1 MTATGAVIMS
11 VDAHCLTSSTAS
23 ALSAVSVAL
32 SGEVTNRLSDPLGQV
47 LHGKM
52 ARLTAGNGKNGR
64 AGMASDAGLRGGMR
78 TPGQISRRGCLFALL
93 ALVITAAMLTWA
105 ALFALH
111 RIFPAPPAVWSAGG
125 EQFAQ
130 LSSLQGTW
138 QDSAGG
144 KMIFTGPRFTAAAS
158 GGIIAGGT
166 VTFVDVPQVFS
177 WAAGPPPPSYG
188 HGTWQVGTS
197 SRSMM
202 GLQHQPDAG
211 IISIQFGTGTQVPTP
226 WWGWKSKAPPPHH
239 RSCANTRTRPIRA
252 RSGKSPEGTATGLL
266 TTPSQLQQG
275 TARF

>member
-1 MTATGAVIMS
+1 MS

-32 SGEVTNRLSDPLGQV
+32 SGEVTNRLTNPLGPV
-47 LHGKM
+47 PHGKM
-52 ARLTAGNGKNGR
+52 ARLTAGNGKNRR
-64 AGMASDAGLRGGMR
+64 AGMASDAGLRGEMR

-111 RIFPAPPAVWSAGG
+111 RIFPAPPAVWSADG

-138 QDSAGG
+138 QDSAGDD
-144 KMIFTGPRFTAAAS
+144 AA
-158 GGIIAGGT
+158 AGGT

-188 HGTWQVGTS
+188 HGTWQIGTS

-211 IISIQFGTGTQVPTP
+211 IISIQFGTGTLGAYPLVGLEVEGPA
-226 WWGWKSKAPPPHH
+226 SAPSFLCEYPDP
-239 RSCANTRTRPIRA
+239 ANTCTFRKI
-252 RSGKSPEGTATGLL
+252 S
-266 TTPSQLQQG
+266 
-275 TARF
+275 

>member
-1 MTATGAVIMS
+1 MAVMHQGPWCWPVLPEKPAGSMTYVP
-11 VDAHCLTSSTAS
+11 AS

-32 SGEVTNRLSDPLGQV
+32 SGEVTNRLSSPPGPV
-47 LHGKM
+47 HHGTM
-52 ARLTAGNGKNGR
+52 ARLIAGNGKSRR
-64 AGMASDAGLRGGMR
+64 AGMAGDAGLRGDMR
-78 TPGQISRRGCLFALL
+78 TPGQISRRGCLLALL
-93 ALVITAAMLTWA
+93 ALVITATMLTWA

-111 RIFPAPPAVWSAGG
+111 RIFPAPPAVWSADG

-144 KMIFTGPRFTAAAS
+144 KMIFTRPRFTAAAG
-158 GGIIAGGT
+158 GGILAGGT

-188 HGTWQVGTS
+188 HGTWQIGTS

-211 IISIQFGTGTQVPTP
+211 IISIQFGTGTPGTYPLVGLEVEGPA
-226 WWGWKSKAPPPHH
+226 SAPSFLCQYPDP
-239 RSCANTRTRPIRA
+239 A
-252 RSGKSPEGTATGLL
+252 GTCTFRKI
-266 TTPSQLQQG
+266 S
-275 TARF
+275 

>member
-1 MTATGAVIMS
+1 MS

-23 ALSAVSVAL
+23 ALSAVSAAL
-32 SGEVTNRLSDPLGQV
+32 YGEVTNRLSDPLGPV
-47 LHGKM
+47 HHGKM
-52 ARLTAGNGKNGR
+52 ARLAAGNGKNRR
-64 AGMASDAGLRGGMR
+64 AGMASDASLRGEMR

-211 IISIQFGTGTQVPTP
+211 IISIQFGTGTLGTYPLVGLEVEGPA
-226 WWGWKSKAPPPHH
+226 SAPSFLCEYPDP
-239 RSCANTRTRPIRA
+239 ANTCTFRKI
-252 RSGKSPEGTATGLL
+252 S
-266 TTPSQLQQG
+266 
-275 TARF
+275 